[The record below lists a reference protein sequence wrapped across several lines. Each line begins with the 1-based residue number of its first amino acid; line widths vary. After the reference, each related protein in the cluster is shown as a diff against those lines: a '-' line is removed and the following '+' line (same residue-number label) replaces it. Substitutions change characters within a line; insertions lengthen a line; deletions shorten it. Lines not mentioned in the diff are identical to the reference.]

1 MTIDRQDI
9 LCWVCCCWQVQDVNI
24 HPRCRPCCLV
34 PHRKRRQPE
43 RCCCHILQPIPA
55 LCICQG
61 KRGTGPPSTQLA
73 TLTNSLAAG
82 PAANGC
88 SVSLL
93 QTVREFTVTDSNDPA
108 CNPLSQQSW
117 VSCPP
122 VWPCSPSG
130 HHTVHCSTVIVDR
143 VPTSALAS
151 EPRAHEGAQIMIS
164 ILLIS

>member
-1 MTIDRQDI
+1 MTSDRQDI

-61 KRGTGPPSTQLA
+61 KRGTGPPSTQLV

-82 PAANGC
+82 PAAIGC

-93 QTVREFTVTDSNDPA
+93 QIVREFTVTDSNDPA
-108 CNPLSQQSW
+108 CISPITTELGVMPACVAVFTFWPSYSTLQYSDCGQGPNLGASQRA
-117 VSCPP
+117 
-122 VWPCSPSG
+122 SG
-130 HHTVHCSTVIVDR
+130 S
-143 VPTSALAS
+143 
-151 EPRAHEGAQIMIS
+151 
-164 ILLIS
+164 